1 MKLLRPLTSLGVA
14 ATVALTAFASV
25 PSAAAER
32 IGVASAIQRDV
43 TGTLGSSVRD
53 LNAGT
58 GVFRKERINT
68 REQSTAQLLFLDETS
83 LAIGPSSE
91 VVLDRFVYNPGGTAQ
106 DVTVETVK
114 GAFRFVSG
122 SSAPQNYTVKTPL
135 ATIGVRGTIFD
146 LLVSAT
152 KVIVILVQGA
162 VDVCVGSVCTGIVE
176 PGKYVVVNADG
187 GMQGPRTWDNS
198 IRHVRGK
205 VSFPLFGNRLDADRT
220 RPHGLTDNRSIVDEV
235 ERRYQ
240 EEYRNQDRPVVP
252 KRY

>member
-1 MKLLRPLTSLGVA
+1 MKLTRPLSSLGVA
-14 ATVALTAFASV
+14 AMVSLATFSSV
-25 PSAAAER
+25 PAAAADR

-43 TGTLGSSVRD
+43 TGTLGNSVRD
-53 LNAGT
+53 LNAGA
-58 GVFRKERINT
+58 GVFRNERINT
-68 REQSTAQLLFLDETS
+68 RQESTAQLLFLDETS

-91 VVLDRFVYNPGGTAQ
+91 VVLDRFVYNPGGTAE
-106 DVTVETVK
+106 DVTVNAVK

-122 SSAPQNYTVKTPL
+122 SSASRNYTVKTPL

-162 VDVCVGSVCTGIVE
+162 VDVCVDGVCTGIVE
-176 PGKYVVVNADG
+176 PGKYIVVNADG

-205 VSFPLFGNRLDADRT
+205 ISFPLFGNRLDADRT
-220 RPHGLTDNRSIVDEV
+220 PPYGLNDNRSVVDEI

-240 EEYRNQDRPVVP
+240 EDFRNHDFPINP
-252 KRY
+252 KHN